1 MASFVPKLTQSILT
15 AQNADTSTAI
25 IEILNN
31 DSNFIALSDFEG
43 KLIYNRDLEDDT
55 KLAAGIK

>member
-1 MASFVPKLTQSILT
+1 MSSFTPILTQSILL
-15 AQNADTSTAI
+15 AQDANTSTAI
-25 IEILNN
+25 IEILN
-31 DSNFIALSDFEG
+31 DDPNFIALSDFEG